1 MKKLLIICAA
11 IALLAGCGEK
21 GTTYTCDINSELNDM
36 ALSMKGAKSFPKGT
50 TTAKIVLNDN
60 VMTIPS
66 LGKDGYKSNIMKEVQ
81 SDAEVKHLKK
91 GDLIYDSQ
99 DVSEVFLNS
108 TNEAFVMVTGKWMQE
123 FSNCK

>member
-1 MKKLLIICAA
+1 MNKVLIICAA

-50 TTAKIVLNDN
+50 TTTKIVLNDN
-60 VMTIPS
+60 VITIPS

-81 SDAEVKHLKK
+81 SDDEVKHLKK
-91 GDLIYDSQ
+91 GDLIYDNQ
-99 DVSEVFLNS
+99 DVTEVFLNS
-108 TNEAFVMVTGKWMQE
+108 TNEVVIIHGSKWMQE